1 MRTSLAILAACAFG
15 AQAHAATIAATV
27 TGSFGSFDP
36 GLSSATATISNGAA
50 LSTFAFGGTP
60 ASYLRFQGYTGVLDG
75 GSTLDTPFAIGDF
88 SALKNPTNAYPATG
102 TSVVLTTTLS
112 FTAPVVTTQT
122 LTYTLDIGLFPGLAA
137 GTTDANLFGTP
148 DIFPATFNIGSQR
161 YDLALIGFDPE
172 GEGTDLALTEGLPLL
187 TQLFAQITLDTT
199 PVPEPATL
207 FLVTLPLLATLRR
220 RRA

>member
-1 MRTSLAILAACAFG
+1 M
-15 AQAHAATIAATV
+15 
-27 TGSFGSFDP
+27 
-36 GLSSATATISNGAA
+36 
-50 LSTFAFGGTP
+50 
-60 ASYLRFQGYTGVLDG
+60 
-75 GSTLDTPFAIGDF
+75 
-88 SALKNPTNAYPATG
+88 
-102 TSVVLTTTLS
+102 
-112 FTAPVVTTQT
+112 TTQT

-207 FLVTLPLLATLRR
+207 CLLTLPLLATLRR